1 MTRLK
6 LYFDTLSQP
15 SRSLLIFLETNKIPY
30 EPKLVR
36 LGKGEQNT
44 PEFLKLNPLHQ
55 IPVIDDNGFV
65 LRESVGILRY
75 LCREKNVADHW
86 YPKDSKRQAKV
97 DEYLEWQHL
106 GTRLGCGMYFRL
118 MWLEPLATGQT
129 PDVKDIQRCKTQMTN
144 ACDIIE
150 NHWLKNKF
158 ICGDEISIADVL
170 AAAELEQ
177 PSMYYLFYYDEHGQI
192 LIIFFVH
199 LGLAGYDP
207 RDGRP
212 KLTEFMAR
220 VREATNPAYDEAHKI
235 INAIVQKYKGETPK
249 KEKKSG

>member
-1 MTRLK
+1 MSRLK

-15 SRSLLIFLETNKIPY
+15 CRSLLIFLESNKIPY

-55 IPVIDDNGFV
+55 VPIIDDNGFV

-86 YPKDSKRQAKV
+86 YPKDSQRQAKV

-118 MWLEPLATGQT
+118 MWLEPLATGRT
-129 PDVKDIQRCKTQMTN
+129 PDIKDIQRCKTQMTN

-150 NHWLKNKF
+150 NVWLKNKF
-158 ICGDEISIADVL
+158 ICGDEITIADVL

-177 PSMYYLFYYDEHGQI
+177 PR
-192 LIIFFVH
+192 
-199 LGLAGYDP
+199 LAGYDP
-207 RDGRP
+207 REGRP

-235 INAIVQKYKGETPK
+235 INAIAEKYKGQPPE

>member
-1 MTRLK
+1 MSRLK

-15 SRSLLIFLETNKIPY
+15 CRSLLIFLEVNKIPY

-55 IPVIDDNGFV
+55 VPIIDDNGFV

-118 MWLEPLATGQT
+118 MWLEPLATGRI
-129 PDVKDIQRCKTQMTN
+129 PGVKDIQLCKTQMTN

-170 AAAELEQ
+170 AVAELEQ
-177 PSMYYLFYYDEHGQI
+177 PR
-192 LIIFFVH
+192 
-199 LGLAGYDP
+199 LAGYDP

-235 INAIVQKYKGETPK
+235 INAIVEKSKGQSSE